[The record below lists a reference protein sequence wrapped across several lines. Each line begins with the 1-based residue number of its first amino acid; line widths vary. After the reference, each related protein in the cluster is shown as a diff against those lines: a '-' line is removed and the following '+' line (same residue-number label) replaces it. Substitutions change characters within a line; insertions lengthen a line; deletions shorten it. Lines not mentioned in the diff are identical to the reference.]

1 MLLTLSLPII
11 ALFTVN
17 FILKKNK
24 KNKKRCLKNSHN
36 SLSWFS
42 FYLVFLKFCINVVF
56 KYFME
61 FFKKEINLSKWKQKW
76 CYETH
81 QHRLLQPVQMQLL
94 HMCQQPGRLPALTYS
109 CFQTCQSSQMSRP
122 ACTGKKNNNKQTTTL
137 EFRCIFN
144 TSQLVLSALISLK
157 KNNRINAATLR

>member
-61 FFKKEINLSKWKQKW
+61 FFKKEIFPSESKNDVMKLTNTDSSNQSKCN
-76 CYETH
+76 CYTCASSLVGSLRWH
-81 QHRLLQPVQMQLL
+81 TPVFKLATQAKCLDQPAQE
-94 HMCQQPGRLPALTYS
+94 
-109 CFQTCQSSQMSRP
+109 
-122 ACTGKKNNNKQTTTL
+122 KNNNNKQTTTL

-157 KNNRINAATLR
+157 NNRINAATLR